1 MEYLVGGKVLKV
13 LYEDNSVI
21 VVYKE
26 AGILSQKDKDNDTS
40 LLDMVKE
47 YVKKKYN
54 KPGNVYIGLVHR
66 LDRNV
71 SGVMVFA
78 RNSKSASRLSE
89 EVRNGKLKKEYIAVV
104 EGIIEEESGT
114 FKDYLVKDSKFNT
127 KVTDEKHGKL
137 SVLDYRVIKRD
148 YKKNRTL
155 VKINLKTGRHHQIR
169 VQFASRGHALCGDTR
184 YGNTKGYIAL
194 CANKLTFIHPIT
206 KKEMTFEIN
215 LPDNKY
221 FTDFTM

>member
-1 MEYLVGGKVLKV
+1 MLKV

>member
-1 MEYLVGGKVLKV
+1 MLKV

-194 CANKLTFIHPIT
+194 CANKLTFIHPTT

>member
-1 MEYLVGGKVLKV
+1 MLKV

-89 EVRNGKLKKEYIAVV
+89 EVRNGKLKKEYTAVV

-194 CANKLTFIHPIT
+194 CANKLTFIHPTT

>member
-1 MEYLVGGKVLKV
+1 MLKV

-89 EVRNGKLKKEYIAVV
+89 EVRNGKLKK
-104 EGIIEEESGT
+104 
-114 FKDYLVKDSKFNT
+114 NT
-127 KVTDEKHGKL
+127 
-137 SVLDYRVIKRD
+137 
-148 YKKNRTL
+148 
-155 VKINLKTGRHHQIR
+155 Q
-169 VQFASRGHALCGDTR
+169 Q
-184 YGNTKGYIAL
+184 
-194 CANKLTFIHPIT
+194 
-206 KKEMTFEIN
+206 
-215 LPDNKY
+215 
-221 FTDFTM
+221 

>member
-1 MEYLVGGKVLKV
+1 MLKV

-89 EVRNGKLKKEYIAVV
+89 EVRNGKLKKEYTAVV

-184 YGNTKGYIAL
+184 YGNTKGNIAL

-221 FTDFTM
+221 FTDFTK

>member
-1 MEYLVGGKVLKV
+1 MLKV

-89 EVRNGKLKKEYIAVV
+89 EVRNGKLKKEYTAVV